1 MLHSVINFSCYW
13 MVKSIGGRGVGE
25 GGRRGGG
32 WDAVDIQKK
41 VEMVN
46 INQNIISGT
55 EN

>member
-1 MLHSVINFSCYW
+1 MLLDGKINWREGSR
-13 MVKSIGGRGVGE
+13 GRGW
-25 GGRRGGG
+25 GRG
-32 WDAVDIQKK
+32 AVDIQKK